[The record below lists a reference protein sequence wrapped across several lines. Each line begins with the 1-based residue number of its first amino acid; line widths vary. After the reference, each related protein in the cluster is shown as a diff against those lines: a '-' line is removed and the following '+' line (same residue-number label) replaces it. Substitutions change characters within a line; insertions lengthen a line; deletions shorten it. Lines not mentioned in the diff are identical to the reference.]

1 MANMCYYN
9 FDAYINMEWFTYIC
23 VVITIV
29 IMTCVDDTIY
39 ASIYTMCIDQT
50 LNKQYMFLR

>member
-1 MANMCYYN
+1 MCYYN